1 MSRATERRDMDI
13 PTRLILVDRDLDEH
27 EIDIEVLSNRLDK
40 ILWALVGILISTST
54 AAILLALNMA
64 VK

>member
-1 MSRATERRDMDI
+1 MDV

-27 EIDIEVLSNRLDK
+27 EIDIEVLSSRLDK